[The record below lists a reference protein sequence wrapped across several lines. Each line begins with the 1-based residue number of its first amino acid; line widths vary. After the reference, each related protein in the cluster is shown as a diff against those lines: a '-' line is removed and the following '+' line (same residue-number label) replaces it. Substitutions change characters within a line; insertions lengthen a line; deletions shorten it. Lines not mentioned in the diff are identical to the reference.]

1 MTERVR
7 FAPSPTGNLHLG
19 GVRTALYNFLY
30 ARHHGGAF
38 LLRIEDTDRERSEE
52 HFLDSI
58 LGSMGWLGLGH
69 DEELVFQS
77 RRLERY
83 QERAQELLDQDKA
96 YRQTDE
102 GKGEAIYIRVPDEP
116 VTFRDQVYGEI
127 TKDLALQDDFVIVKS
142 DGFPVYH
149 FAAVTDDID
158 MEITLVMRGDDHI
171 PNTPRQIAIYRA
183 LGAQPP
189 RFAHLPMIN
198 GSDGKKLSKRH
209 GAVSAV
215 EYEQQGF
222 LPDALLNYLA
232 LLGWSPGDNREVLTR
247 EELTQLFGLERVRK
261 SAAQFDLE
269 KLTWLNSEHARALPL
284 EEAVAGVVPF
294 LEVAG
299 LWPAEGRDA
308 DWLVELIQT
317 VEFGNRCKTFAEFP
331 AEADFFLVDTFEY
344 QPKSVKKVLRK
355 AGAEEILREVFGLLQ
370 ELVEWGA
377 EALEALLR
385 QVSERRE
392 VGFGKVAQPL
402 RVALSGRHTTPGI
415 TETMQL
421 LGRDRSLARI
431 ERCLQEIYGN
441 TGESGQ

>member
-1 MTERVR
+1 
-7 FAPSPTGNLHLG
+7 
-19 GVRTALYNFLY
+19 
-30 ARHHGGAF
+30 
-38 LLRIEDTDRERSEE
+38 
-52 HFLDSI
+52 
-58 LGSMGWLGLGH
+58 
-69 DEELVFQS
+69 
-77 RRLERY
+77 
-83 QERAQELLDQDKA
+83 
-96 YRQTDE
+96 
-102 GKGEAIYIRVPDEP
+102 
-116 VTFRDQVYGEI
+116 
-127 TKDLALQDDFVIVKS
+127 
-142 DGFPVYH
+142 
-149 FAAVTDDID
+149 
-158 MEITLVMRGDDHI
+158 
-171 PNTPRQIAIYRA
+171 
-183 LGAQPP
+183 
-189 RFAHLPMIN
+189 
-198 GSDGKKLSKRH
+198 
-209 GAVSAV
+209 V